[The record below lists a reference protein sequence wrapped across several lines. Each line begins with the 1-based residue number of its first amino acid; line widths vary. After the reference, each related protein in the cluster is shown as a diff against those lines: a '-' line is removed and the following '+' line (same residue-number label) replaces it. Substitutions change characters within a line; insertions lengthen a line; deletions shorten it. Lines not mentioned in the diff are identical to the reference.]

1 MSGIVGIYFRD
12 SRTADPS
19 HLKFMM
25 KALGHRGPDDSHFWN
40 EGPAGLGHVMLWTT
54 PESLH
59 EKLPL
64 ADESS
69 RMAITADARIDNR
82 DDLIVA
88 LWGSGEPAKSIS
100 DSQIILRAY
109 QKWGEGC
116 PEKLVG
122 DFAFC
127 IVDRRRHMVFC
138 ARDASGD
145 RPFYYYLS
153 DKIFVFG
160 SEIRALFALPEVPKQ
175 LNETM
180 VGDYLIG
187 MFDDQVITFYQGILR
202 LPPGHSITIG
212 PDWRR
217 IQCYWSLDPGK
228 ELRLGSDEQY
238 ADAFRDVFT
247 EAVRCRLR
255 SAYRVASSL
264 SGGPRFLIRNMCS
277 PRHPGPIR
285 KWATPYGV
293 DDLRQGP

>member
-1 MSGIVGIYFRD
+1 MGIYFRD

-25 KALGHRGPDDSHFWN
+25 KALGHRGPDDRHFWN

-64 ADESS
+64 ADELSGIV
-69 RMAITADARIDNR
+69 ITADARIDNR

-116 PEKLVG
+116 PERLVG

-153 DKIFVFG
+153 DKVFVFG
-160 SEIRALFALPEVPKQ
+160 SEIRALLRPAGSPETAQRNYGGRLSHRNVRRPGNHLLPRDPAPASEGTAS
-175 LNETM
+175 LS
-180 VGDYLIG
+180 DLIG
-187 MFDDQVITFYQGILR
+187 AEF
-202 LPPGHSITIG
+202 
-212 PDWRR
+212 
-217 IQCYWSLDPGK
+217 
-228 ELRLGSDEQY
+228 
-238 ADAFRDVFT
+238 
-247 EAVRCRLR
+247 
-255 SAYRVASSL
+255 SATGL
-264 SGGPRFLIRNMCS
+264 LIRARNCAWVRMSNMQTRSETCS
-277 PRHPGPIR
+277 PRLFAAVYEAPTAWRP
-285 KWATPYGV
+285 V
-293 DDLRQGP
+293 